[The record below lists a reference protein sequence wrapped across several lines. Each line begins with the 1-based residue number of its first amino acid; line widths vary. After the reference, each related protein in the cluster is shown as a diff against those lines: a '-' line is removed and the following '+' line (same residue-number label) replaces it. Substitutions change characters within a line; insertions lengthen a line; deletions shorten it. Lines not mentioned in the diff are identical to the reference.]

1 MLSQM
6 KPEHASSLQRLISP
20 KRYKQYTAVFGGDQK
35 AGASLYLLDIEVRG
49 ALLELLH
56 FIELPLRDAIHRDL
70 SAVYFKRW
78 YDRDDLLDQRTR
90 RAFDKAKSELGGYLG
105 KEPDRV
111 VAQVSLGTWTAL
123 LEPGGPIR
131 DSQGNF
137 VANADYERDLWLPAL
152 ASTFSGVASTRE
164 EAEIILRRVRRAR
177 NRVAHHESVVF
188 GVHQIGERQDGK
200 LVRQS
205 PQSMLADIRALLG
218 HLAPG
223 MRDWLDS
230 CNHVDELL
238 SDPLAT
244 DGLTYAQ
251 LKRNAAWV

>member
-1 MLSQM
+1 MG
-6 KPEHASSLQRLISP
+6 PEYASSLQRLISA

-35 AGASLYLLDIEVRG
+35 AGAALYLLDIEVRG

-78 YDRDDLLDQRTR
+78 YERSDILDSRTTR
-90 RAFDKAKSELGGYLG
+90 SFEKAKGELGKYLG

-123 LEPGGPIR
+123 LETGGPIK
-131 DSQGNF
+131 DAAGNF
-137 VANADYERDLWLPAL
+137 VAASDYERDLWHPAL
-152 ASTFSGVASTRE
+152 AGTFSGLAKTRE
-164 EAEIILRRVRRAR
+164 DAEVLLRRVRRAR

-188 GVHQIGERQDGK
+188 GVHQIGERDGTK

-205 PQSMLADIRALLG
+205 PHSMIADVRALIA
-218 HLAPG
+218 HLAPD
-223 MRDWLDS
+223 MKAWLDT
-230 CNHVDELL
+230 CKHVEELL
-238 SDPLAT
+238 GDQLAV
-244 DGLTYAQ
+244 DALAYAH